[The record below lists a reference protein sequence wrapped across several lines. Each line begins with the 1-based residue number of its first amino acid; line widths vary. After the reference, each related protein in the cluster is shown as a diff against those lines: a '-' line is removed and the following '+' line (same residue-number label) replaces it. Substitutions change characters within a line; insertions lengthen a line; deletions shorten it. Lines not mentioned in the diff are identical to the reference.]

1 MIKLIICI
9 VIISGCSAAG
19 FIKADEFKAR
29 TKELENILE
38 VFKLLQIEINYRKE
52 PLQPMFKKLYL
63 QKVCWFTDVL
73 NECSLNLLK
82 GYDLKQS
89 WNCALQYKMNL
100 CPLKKEDIEI
110 LEDIALGL
118 GKSDSQSQINIINP
132 ATERIKTKLKEATEK
147 EAKLGKMYKSL
158 GFAAGIIIVIMFI

>member
-1 MIKLIICI
+1 
-9 VIISGCSAAG
+9 
-19 FIKADEFKAR
+19 
-29 TKELENILE
+29 
-38 VFKLLQIEINYRKE
+38 
-52 PLQPMFKKLYL
+52 
-63 QKVCWFTDVL
+63 
-73 NECSLNLLK
+73 
-82 GYDLKQS
+82 
-89 WNCALQYKMNL
+89 MNL

-132 ATERIKTKLKEATEK
+132 ATERIKAKLKESTEK